1 MISCCSFHT
10 LDFFLIIINCGLGL
24 VPISRS
30 VGIRSGCHGNIH
42 LPLFLFLF
50 DLILL
55 KNIRKNLDRRNE
67 MRWCLAFRTNDLLR
81 PMRHRPFIVPR
92 LLVKSAIEIVK
103 SETRFCTISFRPSS
117 WCQISTSDICEAII
131 FDTRSIDRERD
142 FVLIQSHGMSASV
155 FSPPAIAT
163 IIRRCLRPTRWRAFR
178 SKGLLRSAENEQ
190 HPRN

>member
-1 MISCCSFHT
+1 MLLFPYPGFFSYYYQLRTRIGANQQIRRDSIWLSWQYPSSLIS
-10 LDFFLIIINCGLGL
+10 
-24 VPISRS
+24 
-30 VGIRSGCHGNIH
+30 
-42 LPLFLFLF
+42 FLF

-67 MRWCLAFRTNDLLR
+67 MRWCLAIRTNDLLR